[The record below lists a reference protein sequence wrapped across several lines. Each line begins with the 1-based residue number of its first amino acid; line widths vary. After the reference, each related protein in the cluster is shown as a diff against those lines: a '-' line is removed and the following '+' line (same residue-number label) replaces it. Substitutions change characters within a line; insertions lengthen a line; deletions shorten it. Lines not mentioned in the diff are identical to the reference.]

1 MIGLNRIFFTLACCL
16 TVSLLAHSVV
26 GAQSAK
32 DFYAGKTI
40 TMLAGSS
47 AGGGTDQT
55 VRLLARHLERY
66 IPGKPSIVVVNKPGA
81 GA

>member
-16 TVSLLAHSVV
+16 TVSLLANSVV

-32 DFYAGKTI
+32 EFYAGKTI

-55 VRLLARHLERY
+55 
-66 IPGKPSIVVVNKPGA
+66 GA
-81 GA
+81 ATGAPPRTIHSRKTFDRRRQ